1 MVQAF
6 LVALIGAGVFME
18 SPLLGQHMLARPIII
33 SPLVGLVM
41 GDLRT
46 GLVLGG
52 ELELVWM
59 GLVGIGTTTPPDVVV
74 GSALATALAIKTG
87 ANWQTTLTL
96 AIPIALIAQMI
107 TLVID
112 SFDAIFTHYADRQV
126 EKKNWKGIAIGQWTA
141 SGVVFLSKFIPI
153 MVGYLVGTPVI
164 KVIVRSIPKVIKD
177 GLTQSG
183 NLLPALGIAMLMQLT
198 YDKKYAPFLFLGFG
212 LVAFLKVPM
221 IGVAVF
227 GLIIA
232 YIYYQFKPSENNEGD
247 LL

>member
-1 MVQAF
+1 MLQAF
-6 LVALIGAGVFME
+6 LVALVGAGVFME

-41 GDLRT
+41 GDLKT
-46 GLVLGG
+46 GLMLGG

-87 ANWQTTLTL
+87 ASWQTTLTL
-96 AIPIALIAQMI
+96 AIPIALVAQMI
-107 TLVID
+107 SLVVN
-112 SFDAIFTHYADRQV
+112 SFDAIFTHYADRQI

-141 SGVVFLSKFIPI
+141 SVVVFFSKFIPI
-153 MVGYLVGTPVI
+153 MIGYLVGAPVI
-164 KVIVRSIPKVIKD
+164 KIIVQAIPTVIKD
-177 GLTQSG
+177 GLAQSG
-183 NLLPALGIAMLMQLT
+183 NLLPAIGIAMLMQLT
-198 YDKKYAPFLFLGFG
+198 YDKKYAPFLFLGFA

-232 YIYYQFKPSENNEGD
+232 YIYYQFKPNDQSEED

>member
-1 MVQAF
+1 MLQAF
-6 LVALIGAGVFME
+6 LVALVGAGVFME
-18 SPLLGQHMLARPIII
+18 SLLLGQHMLARPIII

-41 GDLRT
+41 GDLKT
-46 GLVLGG
+46 GLMLVGG
-52 ELELVWM
+52 LELVWM

-87 ANWQTTLTL
+87 ASWQTTLTL
-96 AIPIALIAQMI
+96 AIPIALVAQMI
-107 TLVID
+107 SLVVN
-112 SFDAIFTHYADRQV
+112 SFDAIFTHYADRQI

-141 SGVVFLSKFIPI
+141 SVVVFFSKFIPI
-153 MVGYLVGTPVI
+153 MIGYLVGAPVI
-164 KVIVRSIPKVIKD
+164 KIIVQAIPTVIKD
-177 GLTQSG
+177 GLAQSG

-198 YDKKYAPFLFLGFG
+198 YDKKYAPFLFLGFA

-232 YIYYQFKPSENNEGD
+232 YIYYQFKPNDQSEED

>member
-1 MVQAF
+1 MLQAF
-6 LVALIGAGVFME
+6 LVALVGAGVFME

-41 GDLRT
+41 GDLKT
-46 GLVLGG
+46 GLMLGG

-87 ANWQTTLTL
+87 ASWQTTLTL
-96 AIPIALIAQMI
+96 AIPIALVAQMI
-107 TLVID
+107 SLVVN
-112 SFDAIFTHYADRQV
+112 SFDAIFTHYADRQI

-141 SGVVFLSKFIPI
+141 SVVVFFSKFIPI
-153 MVGYLVGTPVI
+153 MIGYLVGAPVI
-164 KVIVRSIPKVIKD
+164 KIIVQAIPTVIKD
-177 GLTQSG
+177 GLAQSG

-198 YDKKYAPFLFLGFG
+198 YDKKYAPFLFLGFA

-232 YIYYQFKPSENNEGD
+232 YIYYQFKPNDQNEED